1 MYQAFFDLTC
11 ALCERFTGLTP
22 FQIRRERYH
31 EVLLL
36 YGRLLDKISREKK
49 DTEEDKSFVITKKN
63 GEKIIMRPAKDD
75 AHW

>member
-1 MYQAFFDLTC
+1 M
-11 ALCERFTGLTP
+11 TP
-22 FQIRRERYH
+22 FQVRRERYH

>member
-1 MYQAFFDLTC
+1 M
-11 ALCERFTGLTP
+11 TP
-22 FQIRRERYH
+22 FQVRHERYH

>member
-1 MYQAFFDLTC
+1 M
-11 ALCERFTGLTP
+11 TP